1 MEKNINQY
9 LNQLNRQIEVLE
21 KNLNVAKESLKR
33 DIESDHFTSYVGGAE
48 RIAVIKEQLSVLR
61 DQKQIFEYLFIKQYQ

>member
-1 MEKNINQY
+1 MENNINEY
-9 LNQLNRQIEVLE
+9 LKQLSRQIEALE
-21 KNLNVAKESLKR
+21 RNIKAAKESLKR
-33 DIESDHFTSYVGGAE
+33 DIESDHFTSYVNGAE